1 MHIRHLA
8 LACCASV
15 ALVYPAHAA
24 VVVDGFSLDT
34 GTFGAPTGVH
44 STGTQTG
51 NTVNAVVN
59 TDGSAVTFSSG
70 DPLSITGSGEATIL
84 PVSGSIADLDV
95 LFEKAWD
102 NITFSFTGDGG
113 TFSMLVNGASLFS
126 GPGCDICTI
135 GNGEN
140 KFTLSGQGI
149 TSLTYTFDPGIDTAK
164 QFRVEGVSTAVP
176 EPATW
181 AMMLFGFGAVGF
193 AMRRRGQRYG
203 ETRIR
208 FAT

>member
-15 ALVYPAHAA
+15 ALAYPAHAA
-24 VVVDGFSLDT
+24 PVVVGGYTLDT

-44 STGTQTG
+44 FSGTQTG
-51 NTVNAVVN
+51 TTLNAFVN
-59 TDGSAVTFSSG
+59 TDGSAVTFSST
-70 DPLSITGSGEATIL
+70 DMLTNTGSGEAIL
-84 PVSGSIADLDV
+84 QPVSGYIVDLDV

-102 NITFSFTGDGG
+102 NITFAFTGDSG
-113 TFSMLVNGASLFS
+113 TFSLLVNGTSLFT

-140 KFTLSGQGI
+140 KFTISGTGI
-149 TSLTYTFDPGIDTAK
+149 TSLAYTFDPGIDTAK
-164 QFRVEGVSTAVP
+164 QFRVEGVSAAVP

-181 AMMLFGFGAVGF
+181 AMMLLGFGAVGF
-193 AMRRRGQRYG
+193 AMRRRRGQG
-203 ETRIR
+203 EARIR
-208 FAT
+208 FA